1 MTEPSDTQLL
11 PCPFCGGK
19 AEITAAEECGP
30 QAYVVACTEPTCLS
44 SSKVIFALKD
54 DVTNQL
60 VESWNKRTRSIQRSY
75 DEATP
80 VDLAHTT
87 VAKEPPCPECGQ
99 PYIARGTPVYKAVER
114 ILDDHSAWIA
124 RPSAEVTRAVA
135 FAATIAAHRIVDE
148 DRASHE
154 APLLAALKTI
164 VEAGDCTVESIREG
178 RDAIARA
185 RPLQRPF
192 NGR

>member
-19 AEITAAEECGP
+19 AEIAAAEECGP
-30 QAYVVACTEPTCLS
+30 QAYVVACTEPMCLS

-54 DVTNQL
+54 DVTAQL

-80 VDLAHTT
+80 VDLHSFRPGAPGRAPN
-87 VAKEPPCPECGQ
+87 VVE
-99 PYIARGTPVYKAVER
+99 AV
-114 ILDDHSAWIA
+114 
-124 RPSAEVTRAVA
+124 
-135 FAATIAAHRIVDE
+135 
-148 DRASHE
+148 

-164 VEAGDCTVESIREG
+164 VEAGDCTVESLREG
-178 RDAIARA
+178 RAAIAKTEGFTKDWCLNMAAKEGNAEIGAGLLAFDPVTLTR
-185 RPLQRPF
+185 RP
-192 NGR
+192 

>member
-30 QAYVVACTEPTCLS
+30 QAYVVACTEPMCLS

-54 DVTNQL
+54 DVTDQL

-75 DEATP
+75 DEETP
-80 VDLAHTT
+80 VDLPNLRHGA
-87 VAKEPPCPECGQ
+87 
-99 PYIARGTPVYKAVER
+99 PVRVVNAV
-114 ILDDHSAWIA
+114 
-124 RPSAEVTRAVA
+124 
-135 FAATIAAHRIVDE
+135 
-148 DRASHE
+148 

-164 VEAGDCTVESIREG
+164 VEAGDCTVESLREG
-178 RDAIARA
+178 RAAIARA
-185 RPLQRPF
+185 EGFTKDWCLNMAAKEGDAEIGAGLLALDPGALTRRP
-192 NGR
+192 